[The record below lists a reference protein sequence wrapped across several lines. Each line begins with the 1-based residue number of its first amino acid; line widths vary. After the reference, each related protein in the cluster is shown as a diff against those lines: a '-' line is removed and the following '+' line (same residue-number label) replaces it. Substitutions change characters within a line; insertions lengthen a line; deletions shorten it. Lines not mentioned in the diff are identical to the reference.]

1 MHRVD
6 VGIMALNR
14 HNSLAYPITPIPN
27 LEPPVIID
35 TAAFSPHY
43 FLLILRNSRTSR
55 VTRPSA
61 AARPLLRTLQSVGH
75 AQDSDSLDDA
85 HAPMTVG

>member
-6 VGIMALNR
+6 ICIMVPNR
-14 HNSLAYPITPIPN
+14 HSSLAYPITPTPR
-27 LEPPVIID
+27 LESPVIID
-35 TAAFSPHY
+35 TAAFTPLY
-43 FLLILRNSRTSR
+43 FILHNPRTSR

-61 AARPLLRTLQSVGH
+61 AVRHSRRTLQSVGR
-75 AQDSDSLDDA
+75 APDSNSLDDA